1 MDGRY
6 DDEWVCGRWCWLV
19 GLVMIVV
26 RPRVA
31 ARMYRVG
38 LLFPF
43 NVIAAFD
50 FVARGPP
57 RGLGKKG
64 IWSTGQVGQLKKLC
78 LVTHFN

>member
-31 ARMYRVG
+31 SAYRVG
-38 LLFPF
+38 LLFRLMLLLLL
-43 NVIAAFD
+43 A
-50 FVARGPP
+50 
-57 RGLGKKG
+57 L
-64 IWSTGQVGQLKKLC
+64 
-78 LVTHFN
+78 